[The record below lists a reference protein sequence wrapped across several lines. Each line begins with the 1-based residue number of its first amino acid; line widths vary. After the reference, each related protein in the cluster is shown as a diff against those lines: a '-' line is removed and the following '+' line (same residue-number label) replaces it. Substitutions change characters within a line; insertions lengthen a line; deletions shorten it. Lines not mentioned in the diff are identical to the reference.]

1 MCICVLILIPLFRDY
16 EMPKDLQDF
25 IKYLEYVATCYSIKL
40 CCYQNYSHFIIFFPN
55 PCYFHFFNTCIYNF
69 ISKCYD
75 SLLFVIYLI
84 LTLFPLVKPL

>member
-40 CCYQNYSHFIIFFPN
+40 CCYQNYSHFIIFF
-55 PCYFHFFNTCIYNF
+55 FQTHVIF
-69 ISKCYD
+69 IFLIHVFIILFQNVMINYY
-75 SLLFVIYLI
+75 LLFIW
-84 LTLFPLVKPL
+84 F

>member
-40 CCYQNYSHFIIFFPN
+40 CCYQNYSHFIYFFFQTHVIFIFLI
-55 PCYFHFFNTCIYNF
+55 HVF
-69 ISKCYD
+69 IILFQNVMINYY
-75 SLLFVIYLI
+75 LLFI
-84 LTLFPLVKPL
+84 